1 MAETA
6 ATTSLR
12 IFSLIW
18 PLRGSGVR
26 PALLPPLV
34 AARPATAGMA
44 GAGTWMVSVAISEAA
59 EHWVVDDERRG
70 DTVGFD
76 CTGQDRRRHSSC
88 LKIGGPAAELAPSR
102 SPGRTEQG
110 ELEKSARA
118 GNLWG
123 PKCA

>member
-18 PLRGSGVR
+18 PLRGGGGR

-59 EHWVVDDERRG
+59 GDWVVDDKRRRG

-76 CTGQDRRRHSSC
+76 CTGQDHRSRHSSC
-88 LKIGGPAAELAPSR
+88 LK
-102 SPGRTEQG
+102 
-110 ELEKSARA
+110 
-118 GNLWG
+118 
-123 PKCA
+123 

>member
-18 PLRGSGVR
+18 PLRGGGGGGR
-26 PALLPPLV
+26 RALLPPLV

-59 EHWVVDDERRG
+59 GDWVVDDERRG

-76 CTGQDRRRHSSC
+76 CTGQDHRSRHSSC
-88 LKIGGPAAELAPSR
+88 LK
-102 SPGRTEQG
+102 
-110 ELEKSARA
+110 
-118 GNLWG
+118 
-123 PKCA
+123 